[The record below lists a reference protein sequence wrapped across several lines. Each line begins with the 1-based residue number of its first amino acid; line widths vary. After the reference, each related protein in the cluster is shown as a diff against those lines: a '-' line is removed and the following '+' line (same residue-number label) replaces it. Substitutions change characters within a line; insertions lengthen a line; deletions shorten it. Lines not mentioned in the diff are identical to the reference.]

1 MHVAACCVSVRMG
14 ALKPPVTRALCVLDM
29 QKLKLA
35 SAQAPPPSVP
45 APEAMP
51 TRPSSRRASKPTH
64 ASAPQPMADEAAQA
78 DVLVLEAPAQHEPE
92 IATFG
97 HEPAASSSA
106 DGWARGDSAAA
117 PAGSG
122 LDTAPLESSMQSRES
137 IDNGQWQNQGDREQ
151 SRPPRTSADVLAPTL
166 SARER
171 QRPGSRH
178 AERSASAVAR
188 SGSLAARTSHS
199 PRVSADAP
207 QPSEDLTPAH
217 AVPTMPARPMTAKK
231 APPKAPAVD
240 EPRAVQRS
248 RLRPPDEAAVQQ
260 SGSRPSV
267 HMYRASEQDDDEDD
281 VDVVQE
287 TYVHRDEPAQSHGA
301 LVSDMFKVKQ
311 AAEQVTNT
319 VGSTVDRE
327 LQIEGGVN
335 LGRSQRK
342 RRGGGAAKADL
353 GQLRDAVEALVQ
365 GITPLARS
373 MEHLQV
379 RRPVAAE
386 PVCPGVMYRALQ
398 HAVMTGTQVWLS
410 SVTAHVCRRTRR
422 TCRRSCRPG
431 GAKLRFGRSAS
442 AAWNRTAAQRQLSRL
457 RWTPLVTRWSR
468 RRPASSC

>member
-1 MHVAACCVSVRMG
+1 MV
-14 ALKPPVTRALCVLDM
+14 
-29 QKLKLA
+29 
-35 SAQAPPPSVP
+35 
-45 APEAMP
+45 
-51 TRPSSRRASKPTH
+51 
-64 ASAPQPMADEAAQA
+64 DEAAQQA
-78 DVLVLEAPAQHEPE
+78 DVLALDVPTQHEPE
-92 IATFG
+92 VATFDR
-97 HEPAASSSA
+97 ERAASGSA
-106 DGWARGDSAAA
+106 DDWAKDSAAA

-122 LDTAPLESSMQSRES
+122 LDTAPLEASMQARAS
-137 IDNGQWQNQGDREQ
+137 IDHGQWQNQDDREQ
-151 SRPPRTSADVLAPTL
+151 TRPARTSAEVLAPTL

-188 SGSLAARTSHS
+188 SGSLAARPSRS

-207 QPSEDLTPAH
+207 QPSEDPTPAQ
-217 AVPTMPARPMTAKK
+217 APPAIPARPMTAKK

-248 RLRPPDEAAVQQ
+248 RLRPPDEPAAQQ

-267 HMYRASEQDDDEDD
+267 HMYRANEQDDDDDD

-301 LVSDMFKVKQ
+301 LVNDMFKVKQ

-319 VGSTVDRE
+319 VGSAADGE

-335 LGRSQRK
+335 LGRSHRK

-379 RRPVAAE
+379 RRLAAAGLA
-386 PVCPGVMYRALQ
+386 CPGVVCSAFQ
-398 HAVMTGTQVWLS
+398 HPVMPGNTVRFS
-410 SVTAHVCRRTRR
+410 SVTATACRRTRR

-431 GAKLRFGRSAS
+431 GAKLRYGRSES
-442 AAWNRTAAQRQLSRL
+442 AAWSRTAA
-457 RWTPLVTRWSR
+457 
-468 RRPASSC
+468 